1 MKAWQVTEWCEP
13 DGMHLNDI
21 ALLEPA
27 AGEVRIRNHAAA
39 LNFFDI
45 LMVQGKYQV
54 RPPFPFTPGSEVAGV
69 IDAVGEGVAAFN
81 VGDRVQAMASSGG
94 YAEYSLAP
102 AAKTFRIPDQL
113 DFAEAA
119 AMPVIYQT
127 SYLALTARGQLRAG
141 ETLLV
146 LAAAG
151 GVGMSAMQI
160 GKAMGARVIAAVG
173 SADKFEFCLAN
184 GADHAVNYNESDWTE
199 QVKALT
205 NGRGADVIYDPVGAD
220 YFDQATKCI
229 AVGGRLLVIGFAAGR
244 IPSIAANRILFKNIS
259 IVGAYWGGYLEH
271 FPGFLAEAQN
281 DLLAMYEAGQINP
294 VVSQRY
300 ALADA
305 PVAMQA
311 LAERKVVGK
320 AVLTIA

>member
-21 ALLEPA
+21 ALLEPK

-69 IDAVGEGVAAFN
+69 IDAVGDGVTAFHI
-81 VGDRVQAMASSGG
+81 GDRVQAMASSGG

-102 AAKTFRIPDQL
+102 AAKTFRIPDKL
-113 DFAEAA
+113 DYAEAA

-127 SYLALTARGQLRAG
+127 SYLALKQRGQLQAG

-173 SADKFEFCLAN
+173 SDDKFEFCLAN
-184 GADHAVNYNESDWTE
+184 GADHAVNYNEADWTE

-205 NGRGADVIYDPVGAD
+205 PVHWVPGEGEDTMNANERGNN
-220 YFDQATKCI
+220 T
-229 AVGGRLLVIGFAAGR
+229 
-244 IPSIAANRILFKNIS
+244 
-259 IVGAYWGGYLEH
+259 
-271 FPGFLAEAQN
+271 
-281 DLLAMYEAGQINP
+281 
-294 VVSQRY
+294 
-300 ALADA
+300 
-305 PVAMQA
+305 
-311 LAERKVVGK
+311 
-320 AVLTIA
+320 

>member
-21 ALLEPA
+21 PLLEPKA
-27 AGEVRIRNHAAA
+27 NEVRIKNAAAA

-45 LMVQGKYQV
+45 LMVQGKYQI

-69 IDAVGEGVAAFN
+69 VDAIGESVTAFN

-102 AAKTFRIPDQL
+102 AAKTFRIPTAL
-113 DFAEAA
+113 GFAEAA

-127 SYLALTARGQLRAG
+127 SYLALKQRGQLQAG

-151 GVGMSAMQI
+151 GVGSSAMQI
-160 GKAMGARVIAAVG
+160 GKAMGAHVIAAVG
-173 SADKFEFCLAN
+173 SADKLAFCLAN
-184 GADHAVNYNESDWTE
+184 GASHAVNYNESDWTDK
-199 QVKALT
+199 VKALT
-205 NGRGADVIYDPVGAD
+205 NGRGADVVYDPVGAD

-229 AVGGRLLVIGFAAGR
+229 AVGGRLLIIGFAAGR

-259 IVGAYWGGYLEH
+259 IVGAYWGGYLEYH
-271 FPGFLAEAQN
+271 PGFLAEAQA

-294 VVSQRY
+294 VVSQSF

-305 PVAMQA
+305 PAAMQA

-320 AVLTIA
+320 AVLTI

>member
-13 DGMHLNDI
+13 EGMHFNDI
-21 ALLEPA
+21 TLPEPQ

-69 IDAVGEGVAAFN
+69 IDAVGAGVTTFN
-81 VGDRVQAMASSGG
+81 LGDRVQAMASSGG

-102 AAKTFRIPDQL
+102 AAKTFRIPDKL
-113 DFAEAA
+113 GFAEAA

-127 SYLALTARGQLRAG
+127 SYLALNQRGQLQAG

-173 SADKFEFCLAN
+173 SDDKFEFCLAN
-184 GADHAVNYNESDWTE
+184 GADAAVNYNATDWTDK
-199 QVKALT
+199 VKSLT
-205 NGRGADVIYDPVGAD
+205 NKRGADVIYDPVGAD
-220 YFDQATKCI
+220 YFDQALKCI

-244 IPSIAANRILFKNIS
+244 IPSVAANRILFKNIS
-259 IVGAYWGGYLEH
+259 IVGAYWGGYLEQH
-271 FPGFLAEAQN
+271 PGFLAEAQR

-294 VVSQRY
+294 VVTQRY
-300 ALADA
+300 ALTEA
-305 PVAMQA
+305 PAAMRA
-311 LAERKVVGK
+311 LAERRVTGK
-320 AVLTIA
+320 AVLTM